1 MIAGISDLSARQYGL
16 SSRAVQ
22 QRRYGLNLRAKSL
35 ERSTPHD
42 TARRFGCDVRGPQE
56 GPLRHR
62 SHHCTGVPDASCRGP
77 TRIITV
83 VTGTSAGR
91 RSDSSSPGATLIGPE
106 LGQQLRLI
114 TVVGTSNLGAEQDKA
129 AVTLSRAPYCPAYHG
144 SVARSNATSS
154 RPAAAEAIDRLAR
167 KTNSLAS
174 GIYETKLLSRETCDT
189 STCAFRPRPARS
201 AWGSTDSNA
210 PYVIRSSDGRRM
222 MCSDSYVM
230 RHNGRKRDSSS
241 AGRP

>member
-22 QRRYGLNLRAKSL
+22 QRRYGLNLRAKWL

-42 TARRFGCDVRGPQE
+42 TAHRFGCDVRGPQE

-62 SHHCTGVPDASCRGP
+62 SHHCAGVPDASCRGP

-83 VTGTSAGR
+83 VAGTSAGR

-129 AVTLSRAPYCPAYHG
+129 AVTLSRAPYCPACPRKRCPIERHEQHTAGCRSHRPPGEKDELSGVGHLRDDVVVEGDRRHVDVRVSPAPG
-144 SVARSNATSS
+144 SFRM
-154 RPAAAEAIDRLAR
+154 
-167 KTNSLAS
+167 
-174 GIYETKLLSRETCDT
+174 GII
-189 STCAFRPRPARS
+189 
-201 AWGSTDSNA
+201 DSNA
-210 PYVIRSSDGRRM
+210 PYVIRSSNGRRM

-230 RHNGRKRDSSS
+230 PHNDRKRDSSS